1 MAVKSNLARAVV
13 TIEALIKA
21 KNEAAAIIVEGA
33 AKRRCPVDSGR
44 LRASITHDS
53 DGEGFIVGTNTE
65 YAPYVELGTR
75 YQSPQ
80 PYLVPGLQESIGEL
94 QGIYGS

>member
-1 MAVKSNLARAVV
+1 MIRSNLPAALAA
-13 TIEALIKA
+13 IEATLRT

-33 AKRRCPVDSGR
+33 AKRKAPVDTGR

-53 DGEGFIVGTNTE
+53 DGEGFIVGTNTT
-65 YAPYVELGTR
+65 YASFVELGTR
-75 YQSPQ
+75 HQAPQ

-94 QGIYGS
+94 QRVYSA